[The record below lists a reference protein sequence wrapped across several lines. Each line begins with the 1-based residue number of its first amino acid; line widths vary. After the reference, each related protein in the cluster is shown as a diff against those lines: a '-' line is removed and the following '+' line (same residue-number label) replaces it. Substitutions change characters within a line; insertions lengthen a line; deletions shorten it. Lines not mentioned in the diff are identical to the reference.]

1 MKVVSLYKFTQD
13 SKFNTKEMFKEELF
27 EAFKFSPCGELD
39 KSKMGFVT
47 NVVSGSYVDEINVE
61 GNTFLVVS
69 LRLQKKQPEKYLV
82 DEYVELKRIQ
92 YVVDTEGK
100 EPEKALLK
108 EWKNDGFDY
117 YLRQTFPKKPVD
129 FTIAVRNDGVV
140 FVEGKS
146 AQAESNCALVRKAL
160 GTFPVTAL
168 ETEVAVTDLLDEMV
182 EKRINDTITLGDK
195 VELVDQEDIKHS
207 LTKGS
212 VYSSDAAEYVKDGMM
227 VTGLGLNYDGML
239 SFFLNEDLVFDALKF
254 DKDLLGE
261 DSTDAGSFI
270 IKLGEVNKAV
280 NDILGRLKKGD
291 E

>member
-1 MKVVSLYKFTQD
+1 MKAVSLYKFTQD
-13 SKFNTKEMFKEELF
+13 SQFNTKEMFKEERF
-27 EAFKFSPCGELD
+27 EAFKFSPCGALD

-47 NVVSGSYVDEINVE
+47 NVVSGNYVDEINVE
-61 GNTFLVVS
+61 GNTFFVVTC
-69 LRLQKKQPEKYLV
+69 RIQKKQPEKYLV
-82 DEYVELKRIQ
+82 DDYVELKRVQ
-92 YVVDTEGK
+92 YRVDTDK
-100 EPEKALLK
+100 EPEKSLLK
-108 EWKNDGFDY
+108 EWRQEGFDY

-129 FTIAVRNDGVV
+129 FTIAVRKEGDLV
-140 FVEGKS
+140 FVEGKGN
-146 AQAESNCALVRKAL
+146 QAESNCALVRKAL

-168 ETEVAVTDLLDEMV
+168 ETDVAVTDLLDEMV

-261 DSTDAGSFI
+261 DPTDAGSFI
-270 IKLGEVNKAV
+270 IKLTEVNKAV
-280 NDILGRLKKGD
+280 NHILGKLKK
-291 E
+291 EEE

>member
-1 MKVVSLYKFTQD
+1 MKTVSLYKFTQD
-13 SKFNTKEMFKEELF
+13 SNFNTKEMFKEELF
-27 EAFKFSPCGELD
+27 ESFKFSPCGELD

-47 NVVSGSYVDEINVE
+47 NIVSGNYVDEINVE
-61 GNTFLVVS
+61 GNTFFVVTC
-69 LRLQKKQPEKYLV
+69 RIQKKQPEKYLV

-146 AQAESNCALVRKAL
+146 SQAESNCALVRKAL

-212 VYSSDAAEYVKDGMM
+212 VYSSDAADYVKDGMM

-261 DSTDAGSFI
+261 DPTDAGSFI

-280 NDILGRLKKGD
+280 NDILGRLKKG
-291 E
+291 EE